1 MLTFTE
7 TQQNPYRWYI
17 VLAVIGIQGCFV
29 SWLFWSKTINLLV
42 EQESW
47 IGGMVAV
54 YSVFATVFF
63 AGVPF
68 RKIETRVDQ
77 HGIQFRVSLFGSL
90 RRVIDWA
97 DIDQAYVREFALY
110 GEYPKGLGGTRQGPN
125 GWAYVM
131 NGDYGLQINKKS
143 GGKLLLGT
151 QRPDEL
157 MAFLTTLPI
166 QQKTKA
172 LQG

>member
-1 MLTFTE
+1 MLIFTE
-7 TQQNPYRWYI
+7 TQQNPYRWYV
-17 VLAVIGIQGCFV
+17 VLAVIGFQLSLISWFCWGATVNLLAEGESWV
-29 SWLFWSKTINLLV
+29 SWNLAGSFIL
-42 EQESW
+42 
-47 IGGMVAV
+47 A
-54 YSVFATVFF
+54 SVFFCAI
-63 AGVPF
+63 PF
-68 RKIETRVDQ
+68 RKIETHINQDF
-77 HGIQFRVSLFGSL
+77 IQFKISLFGSKCE
-90 RRVIDWA
+90 VIKWE

-110 GEYPKGLGGTRQGPN
+110 GEYPKGMGGTRQGPN

-131 NGDYGLQINKKS
+131 NGDYGLQINKKL

-172 LQG
+172 L